1 MCQYRW
7 DVAEPLVAID
17 ATLVT
22 GEHTGDTTYWRGLLR
37 GLSQTPSPLRYLLLG
52 VGDPPPHLSL
62 PGERFQWVRLRG
74 GSRRW
79 LGLVSVPLSARRLGA
94 SLLHTQYNISPLS
107 PPAVTTIHDVSF
119 FINPAWFRPRDR
131 WILRTFV
138 PISARRALK
147 VITVS
152 YSSKQDIVKFLRLQ
166 EEKVAVIYN
175 GLEER
180 FKPVPESERLPV
192 LARYG
197 ITFPYVL
204 TVGTRW
210 PRKNV
215 GLAIEAMALLPSEI
229 PHRLV
234 LAGRY
239 GWGALPSHS
248 RVYEVG
254 YVPDEDL
261 PALYSGASLYLCP
274 SHYEGFGLPVL
285 EAFGCGAPVLTSG
298 GGGLREVAGDAG
310 VVMEEM
316 SAEAW
321 SARIAELLGN
331 WSILAEMREWGFRQA
346 KRFSWQEAAQKTIE
360 VYLEVLG

>member
-1 MCQYRW
+1 M
-7 DVAEPLVAID
+7 AID
-17 ATLVT
+17 ATLMV

-37 GLSQTPSPLRYLLLG
+37 GLLQTPSPLRFVLLAPR
-52 VGDPPPHLSL
+52 DPPEGLSL
-62 PGERFQWVRLRG
+62 PEERFRWVRLRG

-79 LGLVSVPLSARRLGA
+79 LSLVSLPLRARREGA
-94 SLLHTQYNISPLS
+94 SLFHTQYNVSPLA
-107 PPAVTTIHDVSF
+107 PPSVTTIHDVSF
-119 FINPAWFRPRDR
+119 FIEPGWFRPRDR

-138 PISARRALK
+138 PISARRSRR
-147 VITVS
+147 VVTVS
-152 YSSKQDIVKFLRLQ
+152 YASKQDIVKYLRLP

-175 GLEER
+175 GLDER
-180 FKPVPESERLPV
+180 FRPVPEAERSEV

-204 TVGTRW
+204 SVGTRW
-210 PRKNV
+210 PRKNLS
-215 GLAIEAMALLPSEI
+215 LAIEAMALLPPEI

-239 GWGALPSHS
+239 GWGDSPSHP
-248 RVYEVG
+248 RVYELG

-285 EAFGCGAPVLTSG
+285 EAFGCGTPVLTSG

-316 SAEAW
+316 TPVAW
-321 SARIAELLGN
+321 SERIAELLGD
-331 WSILAEMREWGFRQA
+331 WSMLAEMRERGFKQA
-346 KRFSWQEAAQKTIE
+346 RRFSWQETARKTVE
-360 VYLEVLG
+360 VYLEALG